1 MRVRNKKTL
10 TSLLA
15 SGLITAVIILCWVLY
30 GFNSKEIY
38 LVIND
43 EEKIVQTKEDVLE
56 DLLVEQQIMINAH
69 DEISKRLDAILIDQ
83 DKIMINYAV
92 PVLIKADGQSEVVY
106 TTADTVK
113 QVIEEQ
119 KIELDPLDEV
129 STSLDSKVME
139 SLEIKITRI
148 ETAVE
153 AVQSPINYD
162 VVTIEDPTLL
172 EGKEVIV
179 QEGSEG
185 VLLTKTEKV
194 MKDGKIISEEVV
206 QEVVQIESKNQILAK
221 GTLKPI
227 AKLTSSSP
235 DVAEITVEG
244 NTFGYKKVLNNVKL
258 TAYDAGFKSTGKSK
272 GHPQYGITYTG
283 TTVKEGHTVAVD
295 PNVIPLGWWIYIE
308 GFGFRRAEDIGGA
321 VKGKKVDIYFDDA
334 NYVEAFGTK
343 RGYTVYVIGPEKP

>member
-10 TSLLA
+10 TALLA
-15 SGLITAVIILCWVLY
+15 SGLITVVIILCWVLY
-30 GFNSKEIY
+30 VFNSKEIY

-43 EEKIVQTKEDVLE
+43 EEKVIQTKEDVLE
-56 DLLVEQQIMINAH
+56 DLLKEQNIIIEAN
-69 DEISKRLDAILIDQ
+69 DEISKPLDTILKDQ
-83 DKIMINYAV
+83 DKIMINFAV
-92 PVLIKADGQSEVVY
+92 PVLIKADGQSELVY

-113 QVIEEQ
+113 EVIEEQ
-119 KIELDPLDEV
+119 NIELGPQDEV
-129 STSLDSKVME
+129 STSLDAKVME

-148 ETAVE
+148 ETAIE
-153 AVQSPINYD
+153 AVQSPIAYD
-162 VVTIEDPTLL
+162 VVTIEDPTLQ

-194 MKDGKIISEEVV
+194 TKDGKIISEKII
-206 QEVVQIESKNQILAK
+206 QEVVQIESTNQILAK

-227 AKLTSSSP
+227 VKLTSSSP
-235 DVAEITVEG
+235 DVAEITVNG

-258 TAYDAGFKSTGKSK
+258 TAYDAGLKSTGKTK
-272 GHPQYGITYTG
+272 EHPQYGITYTG

-308 GFGFRRAEDIGGA
+308 GYGFRRAEDIGSA
-321 VKGKKVDIYFDDA
+321 VKGKKVDIYYDDE
-334 NYVEAFGTK
+334 NFVEAFGTK
-343 RGYTVYVIGPEKP
+343 RGYTVYVIGPNKP